1 MSLHQITMR
10 VVAKNNTKPHIMKK
24 LFVLIALIAVFAA
37 CNTQPKVPVIIVDT
51 LAIKQKA
58 ILEEQA
64 RVKTEKDSIAA
75 IAAARRAN
83 NRNNE
88 RGEARNPG
96 TNEAQV
102 SSASGGTAEAPAK
115 KGWSAAAKGTVIGAG
130 AGAIAGG
137 IIGHNLGGAAIGAAA
152 GGGAGYL
159 IGRAKDRKTG
169 RVVKK
174 TAPVQ

>member
-1 MSLHQITMR
+1 
-10 VVAKNNTKPHIMKK
+10 MKK
-24 LFVLIALIAVFAA
+24 VLCIIVITAAFAA
-37 CNTQPKVPVIIVDT
+37 CNTQPKAPVVVVDT
-51 LAIKQKA
+51 MAIRQKA
-58 ILEEQA
+58 VLEEQV
-64 RVKTEKDSIAA
+64 RVLKEKDSLNRAA
-75 IAAARRAN
+75 ELKRERRQE
-83 NRNNE
+83 RN
-88 RGEARNPG
+88 A
-96 TNEAQV
+96 
-102 SSASGGTAEAPAK
+102 SSAHNQASSGYKDASAETPAPAKK

-174 TAPVQ
+174 KDTTNVPNP

>member
-1 MSLHQITMR
+1 
-10 VVAKNNTKPHIMKK
+10 MKK
-24 LFVLIALIAVFAA
+24 IILLITIAAVFAA
-37 CNTQPKVPVIIVDT
+37 CNTTPKAPVVVVDT
-51 LAIKQKA
+51 LAIRQKA
-58 ILEEQA
+58 VLEEQV
-64 RVKTEKDSIAA
+64 RMLKEKDSINRAA
-75 IAAARRAN
+75 DLKRERRQSRNEAARN
-83 NRNNE
+83 NQ
-88 RGEARNPG
+88 P
-96 TNEAQV
+96 
-102 SSASGGTAEAPAK
+102 ASGYQDASSETPAPAKK

-174 TAPVQ
+174 VDTTHTPQQ

>member
-1 MSLHQITMR
+1 
-10 VVAKNNTKPHIMKK
+10 MKK
-24 LFVLIALIAVFAA
+24 LFVSIVLIAVFAA

-58 ILEEQA
+58 ILDEQA
-64 RVKTEKDSIAA
+64 RVKAEKDSVNAL
-75 IAAARRAN
+75 AAAKRAS

-88 RGEARNPG
+88 RREARNTG
-96 TNEAQV
+96 TSETQA
-102 SSASGGTAEAPAK
+102 SSGSGTVAKAPAK
-115 KGWSAAAKGTVIGAG
+115 KGWSDAAKGTVIGAG

-169 RVVKK
+169 RVIKK
-174 TAPVQ
+174 TTPVQ